1 MTHDALRL
9 LQGLL
14 GILNLADL
22 VTSPP
27 GLVVILWIWLYVTLP
42 YDSALALLLVSLLSL
57 ASLNQAI
64 KD

>member
-14 GILNLADL
+14 VILNLADL